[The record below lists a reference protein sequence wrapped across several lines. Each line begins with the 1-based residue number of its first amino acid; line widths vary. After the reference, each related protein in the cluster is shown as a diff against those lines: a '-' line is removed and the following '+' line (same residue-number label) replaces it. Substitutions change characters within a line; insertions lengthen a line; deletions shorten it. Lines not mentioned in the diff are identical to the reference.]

1 MNVDLLIKNAAEL
14 LTCHADSPKKG
25 SDLNNP
31 GVIKNGAIAATE
43 GKITFVGPTDQVD
56 FPAKQTIDAAGKV
69 VMPGLI
75 DCHTHAVFGGS
86 RENDF
91 LRKLR
96 GDHYLDILK
105 AGGGI
110 LSTVEKTRAA
120 SEEELLENTLKHL
133 DKMLAYGTTTLEI
146 KSGYG
151 LNFQDEQKILEVA
164 EMAHQHHPMD
174 VVKTYL
180 GAHTVP
186 KEKSKLDYINEVIN
200 SLEQMKPL
208 AEFCDIFCE
217 DGAFTLEDSRFIL
230 TTARDMG
237 YKVKIHAEQMSTIG
251 GAELAAE
258 LNAVSADHLDYISD
272 EGIDLLA
279 ASDTVGVLLPGVVL
293 YLMLER
299 YAPARK
305 MIDRGMAL
313 ALSTDFNP
321 GSCPCDNLQLIMTLA
336 CLQMKMLPAEVINA
350 ATINAA
356 FALDRQNKIGSLHP
370 GKQADII
377 ILDAP
382 NHNYIPYRFGA
393 NRVETVIKN
402 GCIFKPE
409 K

>member
-1 MNVDLLIKNAAEL
+1 MIADILIKNAAEL
-14 LTCHADSPKKG
+14 LTCHADSPKRG
-25 SDLNNP
+25 GDLNNP
-31 GVIKNGAIAATE
+31 GVIENGAVAVTA
-43 GKITFVGPTDQVD
+43 GKITYVGPTKDIN
-56 FPAKQTIDAAGKV
+56 FEAKQTIDAAGKV

-96 GDHYLDILK
+96 GERYLDILK

-120 SEEELLENTLKHL
+120 SREHLLAKTLKHL
-133 DKMLAYGTTTLEI
+133 DQMLAYGTTTMEI

-151 LNFQDEQKILEVA
+151 LTFDDEQKILEVA
-164 EMAHQHHPMD
+164 ELANQKHPMD

-186 KEKSKLDYINEVIN
+186 KDKSKSEYLREVLD
-200 SLEQMKPL
+200 SLEKMKPH
-208 AEFCDIFCE
+208 AEFCDVFCE
-217 DGAFTLEDSRFIL
+217 DGAFSPEESRQIL
-230 TTARDMG
+230 TAAQNLG
-237 YKVKIHAEQMSTIG
+237 YKIKIHAEQMNTLG

-258 LNAVSADHLDYISD
+258 LNAVSADHLEHISD
-272 EGIDLLA
+272 AGIDRLA
-279 ASDTVGVLLPGVVL
+279 ESDTVGVLLPGVVF
-293 YLMLER
+293 YLMLDK

-313 ALSTDFNP
+313 AISTDFNP

-356 FALDRQNKIGSLHP
+356 FALDRQNEIGSLHSA
-370 GKQADII
+370 KQADII

-382 NHNYIPYRFGA
+382 NHNHVPYRFGA

-402 GCIFKPE
+402 GLIYK
-409 K
+409 KNL